1 MFYDFQGVFHCP
13 IVECFGQDGSWMI
26 EGSSAAASAQLQ
38 PHGQTQQQ
46 PQQQQHQPS
55 QQSQRN
61 QRRPKRTPHTW
72 INSQII
78 SASETGRLQQLLD
91 TVQMHLPQMNMV
103 NLSTSVHRLAKMAS
117 NDQSAQANLRRHPI
131 LSELQRSIFA
141 VLSNSA
147 AKEEPQTQSLSN
159 VTWSLATLRL
169 QNRPLVKKVAALAT
183 THIRNFKPYELSTM
197 LWAFGKLSQVDSVGH
212 CADSFFQAA
221 TGVIKERVTEFEF
234 RCLAMIVWAFATMK
248 QRYAGVFHSI
258 AQQMV
263 KKLDTANCQEMAN
276 TAWAFGTVDILDER
290 LFKELG
296 DRSAPCLD
304 DFKPQELSNM
314 LWGFA
319 SNRCFHEGLF
329 VKAAVEAKRMDQRN
343 ELQAQHLAN
352 LLWAFA
358 RVHPRHKTTRNVIL
372 ALLPSCVRQIATF
385 KPQELSSTA
394 QAVAK
399 AFGHGGAFMESERAK
414 GGSADD
420 QAPPQVLSFFN
431 AALPYAAPNLH
442 SFSEQSLANIV
453 FAFSTVRIGGYDNV
467 IFSAVEQ
474 EVLARVHSKR
484 LDPRD
489 MTRLIKGLSVA
500 PSEYCGTALGALFNL
515 VSCRVDELQQQELQ
529 VLSRICVARM
539 GYRHNQDY
547 LSREEIRSLCQNLSN
562 MPCANAAEMSP
573 PFCGNMAWFCIP
585 MTAATAP
592 ATTARQVPDRPE
604 GIWELP
610 TTAVNDSP
618 KAHNSE
624 SESTTDE
631 EVASVNSSSAE
642 DRQIVPLKPEGVWEL
657 PTKAPG
663 IWETPT
669 KPEGVWE
676 LPAKAIQVRTY
687 TGDLESTTDEEIA
700 SVKSSEGTELSFGKT
715 ASELRWVCS
724 VKNSFIHVKCT
735 SVSGESAES
744 TDVGDGE
751 ESWDGSQSTIST
763 RVKLRRSS
771 SSPALMESL

>member
-1 MFYDFQGVFHCP
+1 MFYDFQGAFHCP
-13 IVECFGQDGSWMI
+13 IVEHLDQDWMYMHQQKLA
-26 EGSSAAASAQLQ
+26 EAMSAQM
-38 PHGQTQQQ
+38 QQQ
-46 PQQQQHQPS
+46 GQQG
-55 QQSQRN
+55 QQSARN
-61 QRRPKRTPHTW
+61 ARKPKRTPHTW

-78 SASETGRLQQLLD
+78 GASETGRLQQLLD
-91 TVQMHLPQMNMV
+91 TVQTHLPQMNMV
-103 NLSTSVHRLAKMAS
+103 NLSTSVHRLAKMTA
-117 NDQSAQANLRRHPI
+117 NDQKAQANLRRHPI
-131 LSELQRSIFA
+131 LGELQRCIYGA
-141 VLSNSA
+141 LCNSSS
-147 AKEEPQTQSLSN
+147 KEEPQTQSLSN

-212 CADSFFQAA
+212 CADPFFQAA

-296 DRSAPCLD
+296 DRSALRLD

-319 SNRCFHEGLF
+319 SNRSFHEALF
-329 VKAAVEAKRMDQRN
+329 VKAAAEAKNMDKRN

-399 AFGHGGAFMESERAK
+399 AFGHGGAFSEPERMK

-420 QAPPQVLSFFN
+420 QSPAQVLSFFN

-467 IFSAVEQ
+467 IYTAVEQ
-474 EVLARVHSKR
+474 EVLSRVHSKR

-489 MTRLIKGLSVA
+489 MTRLIKGLSAA
-500 PSEYCGTALGALFNL
+500 PAEYCGNALGALFGL
-515 VSCRVDELQQQELQ
+515 VACRLDELQQQEIQ
-529 VLSRICVARM
+529 VLSRICAARM
-539 GYRHNQDY
+539 GYRHNNEY
-547 LSREEIRSLCQNLSN
+547 LSREELRTACHQLSAGMSCTTSSDMTPAICSN
-562 MPCANAAEMSP
+562 MTWICV
-573 PFCGNMAWFCIP
+573 P
-585 MTAATAP
+585 MTAGTMP
-592 ATTARQVPDRPE
+592 AITMDSSPVAREVPDRPE

-610 TTAVNDSP
+610 ETTAQVPERPEGIWELPETTAQVPLRPEGIWDVPAKSAP
-618 KAHNSE
+618 DRPEGIFFELPDKSAQAPSSD
-624 SESTTDE
+624 SESTAD
-631 EVASVNSSSAE
+631 
-642 DRQIVPLKPEGVWEL
+642 I
-657 PTKAPG
+657 
-663 IWETPT
+663 
-669 KPEGVWE
+669 
-676 LPAKAIQVRTY
+676 
-687 TGDLESTTDEEIA
+687 EIA
-700 SVKSSEGTELSFGKT
+700 SVKSESTEESIGKT
-715 ASELRWVCS
+715 SSEMRWVCS
-724 VKNSFIHVKCT
+724 VKNSFIHVKYS
-735 SVSGESAES
+735 SVGGESEES
-744 TDVGDGE
+744 TDVDDV
-751 ESWDGSQSTIST
+751 ESLDGSQSSGTPI
-763 RVKLRRSS
+763 RRCMRRSNS
-771 SSPALMESL
+771 APGFM